1 VTLKVRIHILFGIVF
16 GLCMVS
22 FIMPSQAYCDE
33 QKDPESNSAD
43 TIKQPPPPG
52 MPNMQPGVP
61 NMPPRGMGGP
71 PKFKPGKSKPANDDL
86 EVLAEKPFRPS
97 WAPLTIFRGDTQA
110 AGYLL
115 PVCTSKNATNRAKA
129 AFILGQIGDKTAI
142 KTLRKL
148 LQDTEP
154 EVRMQA
160 AVALGEMEDGTG
172 ISVISHLFDSS
183 QPWVRVYAVHALWN
197 IHTKYARSVLLD
209 RKKNQ
214 PPMVADII
222 TRAANTTYTRY
233 PTVKPGKTNGKKVI
247 AKPGDMWFQASG
259 LLVKESDYWW
269 HKGKYNEINRCL
281 EAAVFLDP
289 SDVESYS
296 VIAWLEW
303 SMGQDAR
310 AIQTLNRCI
319 AENPKSPEAFSELGY
334 YYTRSK
340 RWALAEWP
348 LKNAVELGGDVLIRK
363 SYAHCLEKLGKI
375 EEAKEIWTKLKKEFP
390 KDGAI
395 DHNYKRIM
403 GQTGQPV

>member
-1 VTLKVRIHILFGIVF
+1 MTLKDRIHILFGLVF
-16 GLCMVS
+16 GLCIVS
-22 FIMPSQAYCDE
+22 LIMPSQAYCDE

-52 MPNMQPGVP
+52 MPGMPPGMP
-61 NMPPRGMGGP
+61 NMRPPGMRP
-71 PKFKPGKSKPANDDL
+71 PMADTKKRKPAVDDIDL
-86 EVLAEKPFRPS
+86 LAAKSYRPS
-97 WAPLTIFRGDTQA
+97 WAPLTMFRGDTGA

-115 PVCTSKNATNRAKA
+115 PVCTSKNAANRAKA
-129 AFILGQIGDKTAI
+129 AFLLGQIGDKKAI

-148 LQDTEP
+148 LQDPEP
-154 EVRMQA
+154 SVRMQA
-160 AVALGEMEDGTG
+160 AVALGEMEDGSG
-172 ISVISHLFDSS
+172 ISVISRLFDDS

-197 IHTKYARSVLLD
+197 LHSKYARSILLE

-233 PTVKPGKTNGKKVI
+233 PTVKPGKVANKKI
-247 AKPGDMWFQASG
+247 AAKPGDMWFQASG
-259 LLVKESDYWW
+259 LMAKESDYWW
-269 HKGKYNEINRCL
+269 HKGNYNQVNRCL

-296 VIAWLEW
+296 VIAWLQW
-303 SMGQDAR
+303 SDGQDSR
-310 AIQTLNRCI
+310 AIQTMNRCI
-319 AENPKSPEAFSELGY
+319 ADNPKSSEAFSELGN

-348 LKNAVELGGDVLIRK
+348 LKRAVELGGGTQIRK

-375 EEAKEIWTKLKKEFP
+375 DEAKEIWTQLKKEFP